1 MFAQVAAMGQLL
13 LKKKIRKEDL
23 IDACYHKCATLPSEA
38 KLDKWSEGLL
48 PESQGQNLALAV
60 L

>member
-23 IDACYHKCATLPSEA
+23 IDACYHKCVPLP
-38 KLDKWSEGLL
+38 
-48 PESQGQNLALAV
+48 P
-60 L
+60 